1 VRDDI
6 LVSAADTALV
16 DDRRAALIVR
26 RVARMV
32 AIPALLLMLGGL
44 LAHGLSRGGLFAG
57 SAVGLP
63 GPDVESLAQRTDGGR
78 LLASG
83 AAMSVGLLALAL
95 IPVITV
101 SWILID
107 YLRSRRWREAAVAA
121 TVVAIMALSAV
132 LGKR

>member
-1 VRDDI
+1 MRDDI
-6 LVSAADTALV
+6 LASAADTALA

-44 LAHGLSRGGLFAG
+44 LAHGLSRGWLFAV

-78 LLASG
+78 LWASG
-83 AAMSVGLLALAL
+83 AAVSVGLLALAL

-107 YLRSRRWREAAVAA
+107 YLRSRRWREAIVAA
-121 TVVAIMALSAV
+121 IVVAIMALSAV